1 MMREQRLEKIVELVN
16 KKGTVS
22 LKEIQSIFN
31 VSMVTIRRDVAELV
45 RRNLLQK
52 VHGGV
57 KPTIYYDRETDFMK
71 RLEINRSLKEKI
83 AERALEFVNDGDTL
97 FLDASTTVY
106 MFAKKLSKVKK
117 NLYIITNGVMTAME
131 ISKNRTNTV
140 ILINGVFHPE
150 TLSLV
155 GPLAVDCARKFF
167 TQKAFISCRGFSP
180 ESGTYEINTAESELK
195 KVMVENTETLFVLI
209 DSSKIGKKSLVNLVP
224 LNKINYV
231 ITDKISK
238 KDLNSLMKN
247 GINVITV

>member
-31 VSMVTIRRDVAELV
+31 VSMVTIRRDIAELV

-57 KPTIYYDRETDFMK
+57 KPIIYYDRETDFMK

-83 AERALEFVNDGDTL
+83 AEKALEFVNDGDTL

-106 MFAKKLSKVKK
+106 IFAKKLSKVKK
-117 NLYIITNGVMTAME
+117 NLYVITNGVMTAME

-140 ILINGVFHPE
+140 ILINGVFNPE

-167 TQKAFISCRGFSP
+167 TQKAFISCRSFSP

-209 DSSKIGKKSLVNLVP
+209 DSSKMGKKSLVNLVP
-224 LNKINYV
+224 LDKIDYLV
-231 ITDKISK
+231 TDKISK
-238 KDLNSLMKN
+238 KDMNTLMKN
-247 GINVITV
+247 GINVIV